1 MITLFASIILIAVIA
16 FLGMAIF
23 ARATN
28 NEYGDI

>member
-23 ARATN
+23 SRAIN

>member
-1 MITLFASIILIAVIA
+1 MITLFANIILIAVIA

-23 ARATN
+23 ARAIN